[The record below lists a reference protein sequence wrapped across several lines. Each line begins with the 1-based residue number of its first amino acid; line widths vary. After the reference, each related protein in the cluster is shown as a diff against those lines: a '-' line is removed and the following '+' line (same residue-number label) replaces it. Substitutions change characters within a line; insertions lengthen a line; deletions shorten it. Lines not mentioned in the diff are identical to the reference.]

1 MPVMVSRWQR
11 FGSLGLAFAAGVL
24 TTVVVVAVAA
34 SEPDPG
40 SSGQAAPDATSS
52 ASPIVSGAASSPSP
66 LLKIGGAPGAE
77 PERTVDPL
85 LLPYPFL
92 SPTPPPSTRTVLD
105 GTYLR
110 VLTLRDVGGAR
121 VGLPFRCLRCPPYRI
136 DAGVSTIMFWHGAWF
151 LHHQMSDFK
160 TQGSFVVEGDRVTLF
175 KRPELSARGGRLPV
189 REDRARSASKRST
202 TTVRG
207 AASAPMT
214 SCACSGRTSTCASGG
229 SRTCGRARSPADLG
243 GGVSL
248 RGQSTRSAI
257 TTSRVDAEKRGLQV
271 VRTRLGSSV

>member
-1 MPVMVSRWQR
+1 MPVMGSRWQR

-24 TTVVVVAVAA
+24 TTVVVVAVAG
-34 SEPDPG
+34 SEPEPG
-40 SSGQAAPDATSS
+40 PSGPAASLGPSS
-52 ASPIVSGAASSPSP
+52 ATPAVGGASSSP
-66 LLKIGGAPGAE
+66 LLKIGGLPGAE

-121 VGLPFRCLRCPPYRI
+121 IGLPFRCLRCPPYRI

-175 KRPELSARGGRLPV
+175 NDPNCPQGEGVYRFEKTTHGLRFETIDDECPWSGERADDLTRVQWTNVHVCV
-189 REDRARSASKRST
+189 RWIKNLWP
-202 TTVRG
+202 G
-207 AASAPMT
+207 AV
-214 SCACSGRTSTCASGG
+214 AC
-229 SRTCGRARSPADLG
+229 
-243 GGVSL
+243 
-248 RGQSTRSAI
+248 
-257 TTSRVDAEKRGLQV
+257 
-271 VRTRLGSSV
+271 